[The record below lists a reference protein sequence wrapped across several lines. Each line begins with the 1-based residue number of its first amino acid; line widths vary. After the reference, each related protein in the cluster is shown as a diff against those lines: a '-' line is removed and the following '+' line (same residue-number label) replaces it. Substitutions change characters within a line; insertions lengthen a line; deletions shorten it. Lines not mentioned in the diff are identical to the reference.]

1 MGTDTKVVD
10 QLVDDFDG
18 VACDYCE
25 EYKSSGLS
33 ESSKVLLGFLEEEGL
48 TGKTLVELGC
58 GPGGFSVECLKKGAS
73 SSFGIDLS
81 PKMIQTANEL
91 ATSLNLQDRAKFLVG
106 NAATAEVPSSQIIV
120 MDKML
125 CCFPDAES
133 ILKNVVDSASDTIG
147 FVVPRDQGLF
157 KVPLRIGVFF
167 KNLYEKLRNRNVG
180 WLYLHS
186 LNIIDQTLRNAGFN
200 NRKRAVS
207 GFWLIFVYSKTQAN

>member
-1 MGTDTKVVD
+1 MAGDTEVVD
-10 QLVDDFDG
+10 QLVDDFDD

-25 EYKSSGLS
+25 DYRSGGLS
-33 ESSKVLLGFLEEEGL
+33 QSSRVLLGFLDEEGL

-73 SSFGIDLS
+73 SSVGIDLS
-81 PKMIQTANEL
+81 PKMIETANEL

-106 NAATAEVPSSQIIV
+106 NAATVEVPSSQIVV

-133 ILKNVVDSASDTIG
+133 ILKNVVGAASDTIG

-157 KVPLRIGVFF
+157 MVPLRVGVFF
-167 KNLYEKLRNRNVG
+167 KDLYDKLRRRNVG

-186 LNIIDQTLRNAGFN
+186 LNDIDQKLRNAGFN

-207 GFWLIFVYSKTQAN
+207 GFWLIFAYSKTQAN